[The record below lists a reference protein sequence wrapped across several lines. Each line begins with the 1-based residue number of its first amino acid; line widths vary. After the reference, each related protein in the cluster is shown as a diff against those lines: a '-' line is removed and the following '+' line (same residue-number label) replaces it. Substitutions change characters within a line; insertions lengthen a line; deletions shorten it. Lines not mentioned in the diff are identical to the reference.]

1 MKIYSFRFTL
11 GKLALIFAGLLLLA
25 FLRLLP
31 PIENSSLPAW
41 EAQTGPLCRVDTKGE
56 KKIAI
61 TFETLGEGDT
71 ENLLALLEDNQVHAT
86 FFLEGRWVFRYPE
99 ETKAIAAAGHE
110 IGTHSQTHPRN
121 LCTLDAQSIR
131 YELRESSSSIQALIG
146 RSPTLFRPP
155 YGFWNEKLMEQGNAL
170 GLETILWDVDSL
182 DWKNR
187 TPQEIR
193 QTVLRESDPGSIVR
207 FQNTA
212 INTLSALELVLEDF
226 QEQGYQMVTVSE
238 LLATE

>member
-1 MKIYSFRFTL
+1 
-11 GKLALIFAGLLLLA
+11 
-25 FLRLLP
+25 
-31 PIENSSLPAW
+31 
-41 EAQTGPLCRVDTKGE
+41 
-56 KKIAI
+56 
-61 TFETLGEGDT
+61 
-71 ENLLALLEDNQVHAT
+71 
-86 FFLEGRWVFRYPE
+86 
-99 ETKAIAAAGHE
+99 
-110 IGTHSQTHPRN
+110 
-121 LCTLDAQSIR
+121 
-131 YELRESSSSIQALIG
+131 
-146 RSPTLFRPP
+146 
-155 YGFWNEKLMEQGNAL
+155 MEQGNAL